1 MRKTTKKSYIHIYVS
16 FQIIFIIIIILNEIK
31 KITIINI

>member
-1 MRKTTKKSYIHIYVS
+1 MRKTTKKSYIHIFVS
-16 FQIIFIIIIILNEIK
+16 FQIIFIIVILNEIK